1 MPVFDGTGPG
11 GIGPMTGRGMGP
23 CGGGYGYGRGGYG
36 RGMGYGRGLGRGF
49 GWGYGPVGYTPRVT
63 KKEEKEIL
71 EGDLE
76 AIQEEMND
84 IKARLD
90 EIKGE

>member
-1 MPVFDGTGPG
+1 MPAFDGTGPG
-11 GIGPMTGRGMGP
+11 GMGPMTGRGMGP
-23 CGGGYGYGRGGYG
+23 CGGGY
-36 RGMGYGRGLGRGF
+36 GYGRGLGRGF

>member
-1 MPVFDGTGPG
+1 MPGFDGTGPG
-11 GIGPMTGRGMGP
+11 GMGPRTGRGLGF
-23 CGGGYGYGRGGYG
+23 CGGGYGYGRGMGG
-36 RGMGYGRGLGRGF
+36 RGFGRGF
-49 GWGYGPVGYTPRVT
+49 GWGYSPWGYTPYSTPRVT

-90 EIKGE
+90 ELKGE